1 MESNNYEWFI
11 TQTVESMLPTWHDK
25 NICLAMKVKME
36 WTDHG
41 YDETDN
47 KVRKTRTFRKEVL
60 LVFHRPMNYTKLI
73 ILIFVFILAVSFAS
87 ENIQSVTLRYYF
99 NLETPSFPMYL
110 LMFIPLFIGIVVGS
124 LVGLGSRLRLR
135 NNVKKLK
142 KSNRELENRLKEAQE
157 APIPEEYET
166 TIPDE
171 EPTGKEETS
180 TT

>member
-1 MESNNYEWFI
+1 
-11 TQTVESMLPTWHDK
+11 
-25 NICLAMKVKME
+25 
-36 WTDHG
+36 
-41 YDETDN
+41 
-47 KVRKTRTFRKEVL
+47 
-60 LVFHRPMNYTKLI
+60 MNYAKLI

-87 ENIQSVTLRYYF
+87 ENTQSVTLRYYF

-142 KSNRELENRLKEAQE
+142 KSNRELETRLKEAQE

-171 EPTGKEETS
+171 EPTGKEESS

>member
-1 MESNNYEWFI
+1 
-11 TQTVESMLPTWHDK
+11 
-25 NICLAMKVKME
+25 
-36 WTDHG
+36 
-41 YDETDN
+41 
-47 KVRKTRTFRKEVL
+47 
-60 LVFHRPMNYTKLI
+60 MNYAKLI

-87 ENIQSVTLRYYF
+87 ENTQSVTLRYYF

-171 EPTGKEETS
+171 EPTGKEESS